1 MVSFNTLDGQPPL
14 VIAHR
19 GASGYRPEHT
29 IEAYELAIRMG
40 ASVIEP
46 DLVATRDGVLVA
58 RHEHT
63 LSDTTDVADRAEFA
77 DRLTTKVI
85 NGRSHTDYFTED
97 FTLAELKT
105 LRTVERLGDQ
115 RPESA
120 AYDGQ
125 FPIATLE
132 EIIALVKRVEAETG
146 KVIAIAPETKSPA
159 FFESIGLNTSQ
170 MLIEELVRLD
180 FTDPARV
187 FIQSFETANLEAL
200 HDTIMPAAGVDL
212 PLVQLGNTADVAGLT
227 AIARYADYVGP
238 SKDAIR
244 LRERLDT
251 PVDADGDGVA
261 EIRFRLTGENSP
273 LIENAHKLGLGVIPY
288 TVRAEEGFQ
297 ALNPDGTPQTAAQE
311 IQALIALGVDGLFT
325 DQPDIGIRALRDYLT
340 GDATPGND
348 RVTGTGATD
357 FIFGG
362 EGDDILSGQGGDDV
376 LHGGDGKD
384 RLEGGD
390 GDDRL
395 VGDEGADRLFGGAGD
410 DRLSGG
416 EGRDRLE
423 GGDGD
428 DRLDGGEGDDVL
440 YGEAG
445 NDRLEG
451 GDGRDRLDG
460 GTGDDRLFGGDGD
473 DALYGGPGHDR
484 LEGGDGDD
492 RLQGGS
498 GDDRLDGG
506 AGHDRLTGNDGR
518 DVLSGGAGHDRL
530 EGGAGQDRFI
540 FGPGSGADRIA
551 DFTAGEDRI
560 DLTAYGLDGF
570 DALSLKQAGSH
581 LRIDLGEGDSI
592 LLEGVSATGLSAGD
606 FIF

>member
-1 MVSFNTLDGQPPL
+1 MESGTMVSFNTLDGQPPL
-14 VIAHR
+14 IIAHR

-29 IEAYELAIRMG
+29 IEAYELAIAMG
-40 ASVIEP
+40 VSVIEP
-46 DLVATRDGVLVA
+46 DLVATKDGVLVA

-85 NGRSHTDYFTED
+85 NGRSYTDYFTED

-170 MLIEELVRLD
+170 MLIDELVRLD
-180 FTDPARV
+180 FTDPSRV
-187 FIQSFETANLEAL
+187 YIQSFESANLEAL
-200 HDTIMPAAGVDL
+200 HDSIMPAAGVDL
-212 PLVQLGNTADVAGLT
+212 PLLQLGNTSDLDGLA

-244 LRERLDT
+244 LRERLET

-261 EIRFRLTGENSP
+261 EINFRLTGEVSP
-273 LIENAHKLGLGVIPY
+273 LVENAHKLGLGVIPY

-297 ALNPDGTPQTAAQE
+297 ALSPDGTPQTAEQE
-311 IQALIALGVDGLFT
+311 IQALIALGVEGLFT
-325 DQPDIGIRALRDYLT
+325 DQPDLGQKALRDYLT
-340 GDATPGND
+340 SDATPGDD
-348 RVTGTGATD
+348 RVTGTDGID
-357 FIFGG
+357 FIYGG
-362 EGDDILSGQGGDDV
+362 GGDDV
-376 LHGGDGKD
+376 LFGRDGDDVLRGGDGKD
-384 RLEGGD
+384 RLLGGD
-390 GDDRL
+390 
-395 VGDEGADRLFGGAGD
+395 GADRLFGDAGD
-410 DRLSGG
+410 DRLFGEAGRDALYGG
-416 EGRDRLE
+416 DGADRLDGGAGNDRLLGGDGTDFLYGGDGNDRLE
-423 GGDGD
+423 GG
-428 DRLDGGEGDDVL
+428 
-440 YGEAG
+440 AG

-451 GDGRDRLDG
+451 GEGRDR
-460 GTGDDRLFGGDGD
+460 F
-473 DALYGGPGHDR
+473 
-484 LEGGDGDD
+484 
-492 RLQGGS
+492 
-498 GDDRLDGG
+498 
-506 AGHDRLTGNDGR
+506 
-518 DVLSGGAGHDRL
+518 V
-530 EGGAGQDRFI
+530 

-560 DLTAYGLDGF
+560 DLSAYDLGGF
-570 DALSLKQAGSH
+570 GELELVQAGRH
-581 LRIDLGEGDSI
+581 TRINLGDGDSI
-592 LLEGVSATGLSAGD
+592 LLAELPPASLSASD
-606 FIF
+606 FIFG